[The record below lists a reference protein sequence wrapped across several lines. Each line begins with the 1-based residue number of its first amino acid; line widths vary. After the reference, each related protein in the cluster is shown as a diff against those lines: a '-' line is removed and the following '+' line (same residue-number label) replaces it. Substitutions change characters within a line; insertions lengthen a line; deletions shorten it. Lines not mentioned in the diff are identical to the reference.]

1 MKTINKQQAAEIIK
15 ENKRFIFSALFVKK
29 DNTHRLINARL
40 GVKYIK
46 KDDNNKSPY
55 DPSKHN
61 LLPVYDMHNKGFRML
76 NLATLKQLN
85 INKTKYIIK

>member
-1 MKTINKQQAAEIIK
+1 MKTINKQQAEEIIK

-29 DNTHRLINARL
+29 DNTQRLINARL

-55 DPSKHN
+55 DPSKYN
-61 LLPVYDMHNKGFRML
+61 LFPVYDMQKKGFRML